1 VRLSLTVVDPGAGLR
16 SEVVVDTAPETPVRE
31 LALLLAERA
40 LGDRDGHVVRFG
52 RPNATPELFLD
63 GRRLDPVQSVGQTP
77 LREGAQVSLDSPAG
91 CLPLEPTGV
100 VELRVVSGPDSGG
113 LHRLGP
119 GRVEIGSGQAAGIR
133 LADPE
138 LPQRA
143 LALTVTMRDG
153 CTLRLLGEPAA
164 PTAPAAPTGPAGPGA
179 AGAGLPT
186 LEGVALDPAAR
197 AETPWPL
204 GAQLAIGNSLLELVA
219 YQPPDAALHPG
230 EDGATLDYNRP
241 PRLLPPDRRTQFKLP
256 SSPGDR
262 ENRPLPL
269 LMMVLPLVAAVA
281 MAELMHEM
289 DFLLMAF
296 MSPVMM
302 LGNWFQDRKQGRKS
316 HSRQVAEYRDA
327 KAAVEADAQAALV
340 AERLAGRGA
349 SPDAAAVLG
358 IATGPRTRL
367 WERRRTDPDHLLLRF
382 GTADLPS
389 AVVVDDPEQL
399 EHRREVVWE
408 VPDAPVAMS
417 LRQHGVLGVA
427 GPDDTARALGRWIV
441 AQLATLH
448 APADVQVCLLT
459 DASGAESWDWLRW
472 LPHLRPTEGQDT
484 VALLGVD
491 AETVAL
497 RVAELLATVTA
508 RQKAL
513 AESGQSG
520 GGTFAQPD
528 LVLLLDGSRRLR
540 SLPGVVQLLREG
552 PAVGVYAVCLDV
564 EERFLPGECQ
574 AVVVVEPLH
583 APVHPSAAGAG
594 FSGIWSA
601 PAPRAARD
609 LAGGDQL
616 PAGFGPRPGA
626 GFNAAVAA
634 GFGPPGSGF
643 TGNGLNGNGLN
654 GSGFPGVGRA
664 DAVPAFAQPSVRLR
678 VQQAGLGQLRG
689 IRPDLVSPAWCA
701 RLARGLSPVRDVSG
715 EAEDSAIPNSSRL
728 LDVLGLEPPTGDAIA
743 LRWRAGGSSTT
754 AVIGESF
761 DGPFAI
767 DLRRDGPHGLIAGT
781 TGSGKSELL
790 QTIVA
795 SLAVANTPEAMTFV
809 LVDYKGGSAFKDC
822 VQLPHTVGMVT
833 DLDAHLVER
842 ALESLGAEL
851 KRREHILADAGAKD
865 IEDFDDLRKRDAV
878 LKPLPRLLIVID
890 EFASMVRELPDFV
903 AGLVNIAQRGRSL
916 GIHLLLATQRPSGV
930 VSPEIRA
937 NTNLRIALRVTD
949 ASESSDVIDAPDAG
963 YIAKST
969 PGRAYVR
976 LGHTSLVPFQS
987 GRVGGRRPGAAGVQT
1002 VRPWCAPLDWED
1014 LGRPAPARPSGPKA
1028 QDDAEITDL
1037 KVLVDAVRAAGTAL
1051 AIPAQH
1057 SPWLPALPDTML
1069 LDEIP
1074 APPAQGPLPF
1084 AAFGVDDLPGE
1095 QRRRACGIDFATF
1108 GHMLV
1113 AGAPRSGRSQLLRTL
1128 AGSLARTNSV
1138 RDVHLYGIDCGN
1150 GALNVLTRLPHCG
1163 AVVSRTQPERAVRL
1177 IGRLASEVIKRQE
1190 VLAAGGFAD
1199 IGEQRGAVA
1208 EADRLPHTVLLLD
1221 RWEGFIPTLGEID
1234 NGALTDTVYTL
1245 LREGQSVGVHVV
1257 VTGDRT
1263 VLSGRISTLTEEKIA
1278 FRLADRSDF
1287 SLAGIPPRKVPD
1299 EIVPGRGFRA
1309 ETAIETHVALL
1320 SEDSSG
1326 QGQAQAIA
1334 GIAELAVARDADVP
1348 RARRP
1353 FRVDVLPSRIGF
1365 DEAMRLAMASGV
1377 PDSPLWG
1384 LVGVGGDE
1392 LVGCGPD
1399 LASGQPT
1406 FIVGGPSKS
1415 GRSTLL
1421 MSLARTFL
1429 ARGAELVVA
1438 APRSSPLR
1446 TLAGRPGVRT
1456 VFDGQDIPAEE
1467 FTAAL
1472 EQGEGPVVVLVD
1484 DAELLKDCDAKAELR
1499 QLIQRGGER
1508 GQALVIGGDAEE
1520 IGSGFSGWQVDAK
1533 KGRRGALLSPQGI
1546 TNGELLGVRLPRS
1559 SVGGQIT
1566 PGRAVV
1572 HLGDGEL
1579 LTVQVPLD

>member
-1 VRLSLTVVDPGAGLR
+1 MGAALVNERRADGVRLSLTVVDPGAGLR
-16 SEVVVDTAPETPVRE
+16 AEVVVDVEPETPVRE
-31 LALLLAERA
+31 LTALLGEKA
-40 LGDRDGHVVRFG
+40 GVGGDGHVVRFG
-52 RPNATPELFLD
+52 RPNTVRELFLD
-63 GRRLDPVQSVGQTP
+63 GRRLDPERPVAQSP
-77 LREGAQVSLDSPAG
+77 LREGAQVSLDTPAG
-91 CLPLEPTGV
+91 CLPLEPSGV

-119 GRVEIGSGQAAGIR
+119 GRVEIGSGHAAGIR
-133 LADPE
+133 IADAELAE
-138 LPQRA
+138 RA
-143 LALTVTMRDG
+143 VALTVTMRDG
-153 CTLRLLGEPAA
+153 CTLRLLSDPAQQAAADPALRAAA
-164 PTAPAAPTGPAGPGA
+164 PAK
-179 AGAGLPT
+179 
-186 LEGVALDPAAR
+186 LEGTALDPAVQT
-197 AETPWPL
+197 ETPWPL
-204 GAQLAIGNSLLELVA
+204 GAQLAVGGTLLELVA
-219 YQPPDAALHPG
+219 YQPPDAALHRG

-241 PRLLPPDRRTQFKLP
+241 PRLSPPERRTQFRLP
-256 SSPGDR
+256 APPGER
-262 ENRPLPL
+262 ETRPLPI
-269 LMMVLPLVAAVA
+269 LMMILPLGGAVA
-281 MAELMHEM
+281 MAELMHEA

-302 LGNWFQDRKQGRKS
+302 LGNWLQDRKTGRKS
-316 HSRQVAEYRDA
+316 HSRRLAEYRAA
-327 KAAVEADAQAALV
+327 KAAVEADAGAALV
-340 AERLAGRGA
+340 AERQAGRAA
-349 SPDAAAVLG
+349 SPDPAAVLG

-389 AVVVDDPEQL
+389 AVVVEDPEQM

-417 LRQHGVLGVA
+417 LRKHGVLGVA
-427 GPDDTARALGRWIV
+427 GPGDTARSLGRWIA
-441 AQLATLH
+441 AQLAALH
-448 APADVQVCLLT
+448 APADVQLCLLS
-459 DASGAESWDWLRW
+459 DSSGEDSWDWLRW
-472 LPHLRPTEGQDT
+472 LPHARPTEGQDT
-484 VALLGVD
+484 VALMGVD
-491 AETVAL
+491 AETVAT
-497 RVAELLATVTA
+497 RVAELVAAVQA
-508 RQKAL
+508 RHKAL
-513 AESGQSG
+513 ADSSGSGSG
-520 GGTFAQPD
+520 GANFAAPD
-528 LVLLLDGSRRLR
+528 VVVLLDGSRRLR

-552 PAVGVYAVCLDV
+552 PAVGVYAVCLDS

-574 AVVVVEPLH
+574 AVVVIEPQH
-583 APVHPSAAGAG
+583 APPVQAGRAGAG

-601 PAPRAARD
+601 PESAQPTAAPVPAAPRSPHGFTAGFGGGYGAAGGGGYGAAYGGPDPRAAAD
-609 LAGGDQL
+609 L
-616 PAGFGPRPGA
+616 R
-626 GFNAAVAA
+626 
-634 GFGPPGSGF
+634 
-643 TGNGLNGNGLN
+643 
-654 GSGFPGVGRA
+654 
-664 DAVPAFAQPSVRLR
+664 PSVRLR

-689 IRPDLVSPAWCA
+689 IRPEMVSPAWCA

-715 EAEDSAIPNSSRL
+715 EAEDSAIPGSSRL
-728 LDVLGLEPPTGDAIA
+728 LDVLGLEPPTSDAIS
-743 LRWRAGGSSTT
+743 LRWRSGGSSTT

-761 DGPFAI
+761 DGAFAI

-795 SLAVANTPEAMTFV
+795 SLAVANTPESMTFV
-809 LVDYKGGSAFKDC
+809 LIDYKGGSAFKDC

-865 IEDFDDLRKRDAV
+865 IEDFDDLRRRDGA
-878 LKPLPRLLIVID
+878 LRPLPRLLIVID

-949 ASESSDVIDAPDAG
+949 GTESSDVIDAPDAG

-976 LGHTSLVPFQS
+976 LGHASLVPFQS
-987 GRVGGRRPGAAGVQT
+987 GRVGGRRPGVAGAQN
-1002 VRPWCAPLDWED
+1002 VRPWGAVLGWED
-1014 LGRPAPARPSGPKA
+1014 LGRPAPARPAGPKA

-1037 KVLVDAVRAAGTAL
+1037 KVLVDAIRAASGSL

-1057 SPWLPALPDTML
+1057 SPWLPALPDTLL
-1069 LDEIP
+1069 LDEVP
-1074 APPAQGPLPF
+1074 AAPVRGPLPF

-1095 QRRRACGIDFATF
+1095 QRRRPAGIDFAGF

-1150 GALNVLTRLPHCG
+1150 GALNALTRLPHCG
-1163 AVVSRTQPERAVRL
+1163 AVVSRTQSERAVRL
-1177 IGRLASEVIKRQE
+1177 VGRIASTVTQRQE
-1190 VLAAGGFAD
+1190 LLSAGGFAD
-1199 IGEQRGAVA
+1199 IGEQRAAVA
-1208 EADRLPHTVLLLD
+1208 EDERLPHIVLLLD
-1221 RWEGFIPTLGEID
+1221 RWEGFIPTLGELD
-1234 NGALTDTVYTL
+1234 NGALTETVYTL

-1263 VLSGRISTLTEEKIA
+1263 VLSGRISALTEEKLA
-1278 FRLADRSDF
+1278 FRLADRTDF

-1309 ETAIETHVALL
+1309 ETAIETQVALL
-1320 SEDSSG
+1320 SPDASG

-1334 GIAELAVARDADVP
+1334 EIAAYAAERDAGVP
-1348 RARRP
+1348 RAQRP

-1365 DEAMRLAMASGV
+1365 AEAMQLAEASGT

-1399 LASGQPT
+1399 LAGGVPT
-1406 FIVGGPSKS
+1406 FIVGGPPKS
-1415 GRSTLL
+1415 GRSTVL
-1421 MSLARTFL
+1421 MSMARSFL

-1446 TLAGRPGVRT
+1446 GLAGQPGVRAL
-1456 VFDGQDIPAEE
+1456 FDGQDIPAEE
-1467 FTAAL
+1467 FSDAL
-1472 EQGEGPVVVLVD
+1472 EQGPGPVVVLVD

-1499 QLIQRGGER
+1499 ALIQRGGER

-1520 IGSGFSGWQVDAK
+1520 ICGGFSGWQVDAK

-1546 TNGELLGVRLPRS
+1546 SNGDLLGMRLPRS
-1559 SVGGQIT
+1559 SIGGPIT
-1566 PGRAVV
+1566 PGRAIV

>member
-1 VRLSLTVVDPGAGLR
+1 MRLSLTVVDPGAGLR
-16 SEVVVDTAPETPVRE
+16 SEVVVDAAPETPVRD
-31 LALLLAERA
+31 LATLLAERA
-40 LGDRDGHVVRFG
+40 TGDPDGHVVRFG
-52 RPNATPELFLD
+52 RPSSAPELFLD
-63 GRRLDPVQSVGQTP
+63 GRRLDPGQAVGQTP

-119 GRVEIGSGQAAGIR
+119 GRVEIGSGRAAGIR

-138 LPQRA
+138 LPPRA

-153 CTLRLLGEPAA
+153 CTLRLLE
-164 PTAPAAPTGPAGPGA
+164 APAATATEPAGP
-179 AGAGLPT
+179 PT
-186 LEGVALDPAAR
+186 LEGVALDQAAR
-197 AETPWPL
+197 TDVPWTL

-230 EDGATLDYNRP
+230 EDGVTLEYNRP
-241 PRLLPPDRRTQFKLP
+241 PRLLPPERRTQFKLP
-256 SSPGDR
+256 APPGNR
-262 ENRPLPL
+262 ESRPLPI
-269 LMMVLPLVAAVA
+269 LMMVLPLVGAVA

-289 DFLLMAF
+289 NFLLMAF

-302 LGNWFQDRKQGRKS
+302 LGNWLQDRKHGRKS
-316 HSRQVAEYRDA
+316 HSHQVAEYRA
-327 KAAVEADAQAALV
+327 TKAAVEADAAAALV

-389 AVVVDDPEQL
+389 AVVVDDPEQM

-427 GPDDTARALGRWIV
+427 GAGDSARALGRWIA
-441 AQLATLH
+441 AQLAALH
-448 APADVQVCLLT
+448 APADVQLCLLT

-472 LPHLRPTEGQDT
+472 LPHVRPTEGQDT
-484 VALLGVD
+484 VALMGVD
-491 AETVAL
+491 AETVAQ
-497 RVAELLATVTA
+497 RVAELVAMVQA

-513 AESGQSG
+513 AESGQAGQG
-520 GGTFAQPD
+520 GAAVFSAPD

-552 PAVGVYAVCLDV
+552 PAVGVYAVCLDA

-594 FSGIWSA
+594 FNGIWSA
-601 PAPRAARD
+601 PVPRAGRD
-609 LAGGDQL
+609 LAGGQTEGL

-634 GFGPPGSGF
+634 GFGPAPV
-643 TGNGLNGNGLN
+643 
-654 GSGFPGVGRA
+654 PPV
-664 DAVPAFAQPSVRLR
+664 DAAPAFAQPSVRLR

-715 EAEDSAIPNSSRL
+715 EAEDSAIPGSSRL
-728 LDVLGLEPPTGDAIA
+728 LDVLGLEPPTSDAIT

-865 IEDFDDLRKRDAV
+865 IEDFDDLRRRDSV
-878 LKPLPRLLIVID
+878 RGTGGGLRPLPRLLIVID

-987 GRVGGRRPGAAGVQT
+987 GRVGGRRPGAAGTQT
-1002 VRPWCAPLDWED
+1002 VRPWCAVLDWEG
-1014 LGRPAPARPSGPKA
+1014 LGRPAPARPAGPKA

-1037 KVLVDAVRAAGTAL
+1037 KVLVDAVCAAGTAL
-1051 AIPAQH
+1051 GIPPQH

-1074 APPAQGPLPF
+1074 APPARGPLPF

-1095 QRRRACGIDFATF
+1095 QRRRATGIDFATF

-1150 GALNVLTRLPHCG
+1150 GALNILTRLPHCG
-1163 AVVSRTQPERAVRL
+1163 AVVSRTQSERAVRL
-1177 IGRLASEVIKRQE
+1177 IGRLAGEVTRRQD
-1190 VLAAGGFAD
+1190 VLAEGGFAD

-1208 EADRLPHTVLLLD
+1208 EAERLPHVVLMLD

-1234 NGALTDTVYTL
+1234 NGALTDMVYTL

-1278 FRLADRSDF
+1278 LRLADRSDF

-1320 SEDSSG
+1320 AEDSSG
-1326 QGQAQAIA
+1326 QGQAQAVVA
-1334 GIAELAVARDADVP
+1334 IAELAAARDAGVP
-1348 RARRP
+1348 RAQRP
-1353 FRVDVLPSRIGF
+1353 FRVDVLPARIGF
-1365 DEAMRLAMASGV
+1365 DEAMGLALASGV

-1399 LASGQPT
+1399 LGSGVPT
-1406 FIVGGPSKS
+1406 FIVGGPAKS

-1421 MSLARTFL
+1421 MSMARTFL

-1446 TLAGRPGVRT
+1446 TLAGLPGVRT

-1472 EQGEGPVVVLVD
+1472 EQGAGPVVVLVD
-1484 DAELLKDCDAKAELR
+1484 DAELLKDCDAKGELR
-1499 QLIQRGGER
+1499 QLIQRGGEL

-1546 TNGELLGVRLPRS
+1546 TNGELLGMRLPRS
-1559 SVGGQIT
+1559 SIGGPVT
-1566 PGRAVV
+1566 PGRALV